1 MRRALTYIVM
11 GTALSALAAGAE
23 KKSWTKIRYTGGTVP
38 VKASAYDWNTI
49 VTVTRNPDSLTIA
62 IAPAKVFGQSQTI
75 RVDPARI
82 LSLSAGEAAWRR
94 VAEVEGA
101 VLPPKPASL
110 FGLLDFHSYIAIVY
124 QAADGKRGAV
134 LLDSYVG
141 FQILTVLN
149 RMTGKP
155 IESSP

>member
-11 GTALSALAAGAE
+11 ATALSTPAHGAE

-38 VKASAYDWNTI
+38 VKASTYDWNTT
-49 VTVTRNPDSLTIA
+49 VTITRNPDSLTIA
-62 IAPAKVFGQSQTI
+62 IAPAKVFGQSQTVHI
-75 RVDPARI
+75 DPARI
-82 LSLSAGEAAWRR
+82 LSLSAGEGAWRR
-94 VAEVEGA
+94 VAEIEGA
-101 VLPPKPASL
+101 VLPPRSSSL

-124 QAADGKRGAV
+124 QAADGKRGGV

-141 FQILTVLN
+141 FQILTVLTKL
-149 RMTGKP
+149 TGKP